1 MKKQILFLAFLA
13 ISLIVGTSSAFG
25 QLSPGVTIS
34 TGTQPI
40 PALTCAANAS
50 PLHPLAGQPYTYQM
64 TGTNANLWT
73 WFATKDPSFIST
85 AANGTTTL
93 NTTNML
99 TVASG
104 ALLNASATYGV
115 ATAGANSVS
124 ITWSPSVIAGTGYQG
139 LPAPKTPTFVV
150 GYATGQNCADNIQV
164 YEINPIVNFTV
175 DIANIDA
182 LGATLNWDIPTSQCA
197 DIVRSASYNATSK
210 EIDVNY
216 GTNTLY
222 FEVAAANFVKNFTP
236 VFRLISGLSGAQSA
250 VVTLHASKANAIAGT
265 NSLGTTTWTSASV
278 GSDWATGVAL
288 TATNAADIVNGVSVY
303 VKVVITNSTYESLA
317 ANPFELAVDA
327 RENDNTGIWDME
339 DADCATLADAADQVD
354 RAVHTINPRPQLDH
368 STVDAGAP
376 NPTRW
381 IPKTPTA
388 GGF

>member
-1 MKKQILFLAFLA
+1 MKKQILFLAFFVFALFT
-13 ISLIVGTSSAFG
+13 VTSNAFA
-25 QLSPGVTIS
+25 QLSPGVTA
-34 TGTQPI
+34 TR
-40 PALTCAANAS
+40 ALPPLSCAANAS
-50 PLHPLAGQPYTYQM
+50 PLHPLAGQAYTYQM
-64 TGTNANLWT
+64 TGANTNMWT

-85 AANGTTTL
+85 TNGTTTL
-93 NTTNML
+93 NTAGML
-99 TVASG
+99 TTASG
-104 ALLNASATYGV
+104 ALLGASGHYGT

-139 LPAPKTPTFVV
+139 TPAPKTPTYVV
-150 GYATGQNCADNIQV
+150 GYATGQNCSDNIQV

-182 LGATLNWDIPTSQCA
+182 TGATLAWDTPTEQCV
-197 DIVRSASYNATSK
+197 DVVRGASYNAGTH

-236 VFRLISGLSGAQSA
+236 VLRPITGLTGVQTA
-250 VVTLHASKANAIAGT
+250 VVTLHTTKAEATAGT
-265 NSLGTTTWTSASV
+265 NPLATANWTAASM
-278 GSDWATGVAL
+278 GADWATGVAL
-288 TATNAADIVNGVSVY
+288 TATNAADVVTGVSVY

-339 DADCATLADAADQVD
+339 DADCTTLADAADQVD
-354 RAVHTINPRPQLDH
+354 RATHTVNPRPQLDH
-368 STVDAGAP
+368 STIDAGAP

-381 IPKTPTA
+381 IPKTPVP